1 MIFKKLLARRKD
13 QTEIINHEVSR
24 ALKRQ
29 ELKNIDDMA
38 DMRMSYVRGQ
48 NSLQDD
54 MQKETEKVK
63 IDSKKNYDYQ
73 LNQLRLSYENRIKEL
88 NKIISEAKGKIKYAQ
103 EFWRKL
109 YSDSDALH
117 NISIVLK
124 SKAMIL
130 LENERDEVAAM
141 ITKRT
146 EDYKGISAECE
157 KLDGINRTLNKNTSE
172 AEKLMFLQIEEKE

>member
-63 IDSKKNYDYQ
+63 IDSKKNYDYK
-73 LNQLRLSYENRIKEL
+73 LNKIKSSYENKIKEL
-88 NKIISEAKGKIKYAQ
+88 NKVISDAKGKIKYAQ
-103 EFWRKL
+103 EFWRRL
-109 YSDSDALH
+109 YSESETLH
-117 NISIVLK
+117 NIAIVLK
-124 SKAMIL
+124 SKSMLLLQNEKDDAASMIS
-130 LENERDEVAAM
+130 
-141 ITKRT
+141 KRA
-146 EDYKGISAECE
+146 EEYKGIAAECE
-157 KLDGINRTLNKNTSE
+157 KLDSMNYKLNKNSSE